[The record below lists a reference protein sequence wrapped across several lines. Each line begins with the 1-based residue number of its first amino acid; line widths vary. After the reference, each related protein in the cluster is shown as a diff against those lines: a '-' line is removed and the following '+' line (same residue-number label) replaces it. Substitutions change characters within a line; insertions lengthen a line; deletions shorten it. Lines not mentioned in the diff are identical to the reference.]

1 MKVWK
6 KWKVW
11 KSDLQ
16 MVARMVRPCSEKKW
30 KNQVWLDAMDLVDL
44 VDLVGVTSC
53 CKYHGCSALLT
64 NEEHGKS
71 VFFQVLPAVVHSCEV
86 MSRFIKTYWKQPR
99 RNCAMSRRYQCDCF
113 YSPCMSMLLLS
124 ANSTYLIIFSKGN
137 NIKQRVYIKRC
148 FEENYPWNR
157 SPWKSC
163 LFELMYRTQWMWI
176 SFLESFDEGERL
188 RCLLAPGS
196 NQSLGAFT
204 HLFSTMSKR
213 IPTHLA
219 ETAAKWNTNILTHWK
234 NTSKLNL
241 PAVSSLHEWSE
252 SNLDCIQVKAT

>member
-6 KWKVW
+6 EV
-11 KSDLQ
+11 KSMDE
-16 MVARMVRPCSEKKW
+16 RPPNGREDGEAMQRKEV
-30 KNQVWLDAMDLVDL
+30 KNQVWLDAMDLVDH

-71 VFFQVLPAVVHSCEV
+71 VFFQVLPWYIHAKSCQDLSRHIESNHAGTAQWVVATSVIAFTVHACPCCYCLLIQHILS
-86 MSRFIKTYWKQPR
+86 S
-99 RNCAMSRRYQCDCF
+99 
-113 YSPCMSMLLLS
+113 SPKEITS
-124 ANSTYLIIFSKGN
+124 N
-137 NIKQRVYIKRC
+137 NVFTSNGA

-196 NQSLGAFT
+196 NQSLGAVT
-204 HLFSTMSKR
+204 HLFSTISKR

-234 NTSKLNL
+234 NPSKLNL